1 MVLSVRQRRNRLFFL
16 LLIFSTGW
24 LWAKPLPEQKVFAAL
39 TVNLVR
45 FTRWPESVLNHHDSS
60 LNLCVFGDSQVQQV
74 FDEFQTARIK
84 DRGIHIVYVSR
95 LRRLQSCQVIF
106 FQDVVASRLKHMLFL
121 LHSQPI
127 LTVGQGVSFIQAGGI
142 VGLDT
147 VNHKPRL
154 YINLATL
161 KASGLIISARVLKL
175 AEVFNF
181 PVKTD

>member
-24 LWAKPLPEQKVFAAL
+24 LWAKPLSEQKVFAAL
-39 TVNLVR
+39 TINLVR
-45 FTRWPESVLNHHDSS
+45 FTRWPESVFNKAHPYLD
-60 LNLCVFGDSQVQQV
+60 LCVFTDGQVQQV
-74 FDEFQTARIK
+74 FDEFQTTRIK
-84 DRGIHIVYVSR
+84 DRGIHIIYVSR

>member
-1 MVLSVRQRRNRLFFL
+1 MVLSVRHLCNSLFFL
-16 LLIFSTGW
+16 LLICSTGW

-39 TVNLVR
+39 TINLVR

-60 LNLCVFGDSQVQQV
+60 LNLCVLGDSQVQQV

-106 FQDVVASRLKHMLFL
+106 FQGLEASRLRHVLFL
-121 LHSQPI
+121 LHRQPI
-127 LTVGQGVSFIQAGGI
+127 LTVGQGLTFIQAGGMA
-142 VGLDT
+142 GLGT
-147 VNHKPRL
+147 VNHKPKL
-154 YINLATL
+154 YINLAAL